1 MTDIVPNIE
10 GAADQSDKKAYRIGE
25 LAKLTNSTTRT
36 LRFYEEMNL
45 LEPLR
50 NSSGQ
55 RLYSEAAINRLNFIN
70 ELKSGGFSLQEIKTF
85 FDTWNGGATGN
96 DAADA
101 STALIE
107 KKLVEI
113 SELQRR
119 ISKLNNELKGM
130 VGYLLACRG
139 CDHRPA
145 VQSCGTCDQHSH
157 QELDPLLKTIL
168 RRD

>member
-1 MTDIVPNIE
+1 MSIAEPHEQAQTAE
-10 GAADQSDKKAYRIGE
+10 ETKGYRIGE

-45 LEPLR
+45 LEPIR
-50 NSSGQ
+50 NSAGQ
-55 RLYSEAAINRLNFIN
+55 RLYSETAVHRLNFIN

-85 FDTWNGGATGN
+85 FESWNGKHSGG
-96 DAADA
+96 DAADRT
-101 STALIE
+101 TALIQ

-119 ISKLNNELKGM
+119 IAKLNSELHTM
-130 VGYLLACRG
+130 VSYILACRG

-145 VQSCGTCDQHSH
+145 EQSCGNCDQHND
-157 QELDPLLKTIL
+157 QLDPLLKTIL
-168 RRD
+168 KRD